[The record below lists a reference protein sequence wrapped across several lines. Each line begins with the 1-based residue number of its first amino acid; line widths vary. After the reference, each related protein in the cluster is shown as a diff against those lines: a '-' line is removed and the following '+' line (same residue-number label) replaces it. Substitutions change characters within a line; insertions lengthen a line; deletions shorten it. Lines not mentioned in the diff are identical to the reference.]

1 MLRGD
6 KGLRNRTAVLPT
18 LATNRTAPD
27 SSGHREPATPTRAD
41 PEKDGRA
48 KASSPSN
55 GSGPSRSRPSG
66 KPATVAFPEHGK
78 PTIASSNKPAP
89 MAAPLDDPDDTPG
102 SRRWLKSSMIVTAL
116 AAAAA
121 AGWLYRSAAEGYG
134 GSAILPR
141 VVDGQDVTQLLQ
153 ALQREHDN
161 AENLSAELRSQAA
174 TMINKSAAQSQELSE
189 VREALQ
195 RERDKADKLAREL
208 GRTVRE
214 PRFQSGTQA
223 DDATL
228 NQPPTDERP
237 ARRPSAQRTETSA
250 TAYQE
255 ILALERART
264 QDLERQLA
272 ARQVIAP
279 EHDRDVTLSPSDTA
293 APTTMQST
301 DSPAPPLVTDDKP
314 TVPAATMPAP
324 IPERPAVEELPG
336 NSDAPRLM
344 ARAGLLLSQGNVGA
358 ARIVL
363 DRVAESGSASA
374 LFALAETYDPI
385 MLAAWGT
392 VGTQGDAA
400 KARQLYA
407 KALAGGVGEAGD
419 RLNALRD

>member
-6 KGLRNRTAVLPT
+6 KRLRNRTAVLPT

-27 SSGHREPATPTRAD
+27 SSGHREPATPARAD
-41 PEKDGRA
+41 PEKDGRD

-55 GSGPSRSRPSG
+55 GSGPRRSRSSG
-66 KPATVAFPEHGK
+66 NPATVAFPKHGK
-78 PTIASSNKPAP
+78 PTITSSNKPAP
-89 MAAPLDDPDDTPG
+89 MPAPLDDPDDAPG
-102 SRRWLKSSMIVTAL
+102 YRRWLKSSMIVTAL

-134 GSAILPR
+134 GSAMLPR
-141 VVDGQDVTQLLQ
+141 VVDGQDVAQLLQ
-153 ALQREHDN
+153 ALQREHDT

-174 TMINKSAAQSQELSE
+174 TMMNQSVAQSQELSE

-195 RERDKADKLAREL
+195 RERDKADKLARAL
-208 GRTVRE
+208 GRTGRE
-214 PRFQSGTQA
+214 PSFQPGIQA

-237 ARRPSAQRTETSA
+237 ARRPSAQRGETSA
-250 TAYQE
+250 AAYQE

-279 EHDRDVTLSPSDTA
+279 EHDRDVTLSLSDTA

-301 DSPAPPLVTDDKP
+301 DSPAMPLVTNDKP
-314 TVPAATMPAP
+314 TVPAATMP
-324 IPERPAVEELPG
+324 ERPAVEGVPG
-336 NSDAPRLM
+336 NSEASRLM

-374 LFALAETYDPI
+374 LFALAETYDPT
-385 MLAAWGT
+385 MLVAWGT

-407 KALAGGVGEAGD
+407 KALAGGIREAGD

>member
-1 MLRGD
+1 
-6 KGLRNRTAVLPT
+6 
-18 LATNRTAPD
+18 
-27 SSGHREPATPTRAD
+27 
-41 PEKDGRA
+41 
-48 KASSPSN
+48 
-55 GSGPSRSRPSG
+55 
-66 KPATVAFPEHGK
+66 
-78 PTIASSNKPAP
+78 
-89 MAAPLDDPDDTPG
+89 
-102 SRRWLKSSMIVTAL
+102 MIVTAL

-134 GSAILPR
+134 GSAIPPR
-141 VVDGQDVTQLLQ
+141 VVDGQDVAQLLQ

-189 VREALQ
+189 VRQALQ

-208 GRTVRE
+208 GRTGRE

-237 ARRPSAQRTETSA
+237 ARRPSEQRAETSA
-250 TAYQE
+250 AAYQE

-279 EHDRDVTLSPSDTA
+279 EHDRDVTLSLSDTA
-293 APTTMQST
+293 ATTMHST
-301 DSPAPPLVTDDKP
+301 DSRATPLVTNDKP

-324 IPERPAVEELPG
+324 ILDRPAVEEFPG
-336 NSDAPRLM
+336 NSEAPRLM

-419 RLNALRD
+419 RLKALRD